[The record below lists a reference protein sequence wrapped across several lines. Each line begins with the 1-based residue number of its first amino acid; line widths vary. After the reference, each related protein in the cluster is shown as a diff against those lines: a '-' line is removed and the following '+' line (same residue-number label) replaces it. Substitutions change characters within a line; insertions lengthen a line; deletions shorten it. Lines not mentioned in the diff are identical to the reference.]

1 MLESYTVGATC
12 WAGGRT
18 GGRADGRTD
27 VEHLEQ
33 QSGVGGKDV
42 VGATGHP
49 MLLVA
54 PAHNRQVPPEGVSE
68 RYDDLRSSSKVL
80 LDLACSSHKA
90 MWEMNKHILFDAF
103 EE

>member
-1 MLESYTVGATC
+1 MQFGALCSNHTRSEQLAGR
-12 WAGGRT
+12 AGGRT
-18 GGRADGRTD
+18 DGRTD
-27 VEHLEQ
+27 VEHLAQ

-80 LDLACSSHKA
+80 LDLA
-90 MWEMNKHILFDAF
+90 
-103 EE
+103 